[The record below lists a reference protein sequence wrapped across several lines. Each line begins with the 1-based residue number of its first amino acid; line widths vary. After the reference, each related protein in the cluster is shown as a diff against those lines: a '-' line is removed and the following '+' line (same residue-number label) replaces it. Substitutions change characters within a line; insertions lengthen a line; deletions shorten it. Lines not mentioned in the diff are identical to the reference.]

1 MEWIFSGAGTAVI
14 SGIISF
20 ILGGVIGYNIGVT
33 SRNKQSQ
40 KAGDNSNQFQIGNT
54 TNIDGR
60 K

>member
-1 MEWIFSGAGTAVI
+1 MEWFFSGLGTAVI

-20 ILGGVIGYNIGVT
+20 IVGCVIGYNIGVS